1 MNDIQRAIFRKQ
13 NEIAELYRVTS
24 RPETIFK
31 LKLARLRRELKQ
43 LQDIPGHMYNVGC
56 MISYMNYTPRTLSEI
71 IKGENK

>member
-31 LKLARLRRELKQ
+31 LKLARLNRELKQ
-43 LQDIPGHMYNVGC
+43 LQDEYKR
-56 MISYMNYTPRTLSEI
+56 ISSAD
-71 IKGENK
+71 